1 MVCIQ
6 CVKRSR
12 KNEVR
17 TYHRGPFHRAS
28 QSVYCTCGDQWAGGN
43 GSCKE
48 YRQVQGASD
57 PGYTGFSG
65 KEQQS
70 GEKDSL

>member
-28 QSVYCTCGDQWAGGN
+28 QSVYCTCGDQWAGVHILAYD
-43 GSCKE
+43 CMVE
-48 YRQVQGASD
+48 PDRMEIQD
-57 PGYTGFSG
+57 PVPVCLAFDR
-65 KEQQS
+65 K
-70 GEKDSL
+70 